1 MKVKKFFEDYKEECK
16 NELRFYKEH
25 WVGVTI
31 LTITASVILSAPT
44 YVPMIKEKIDEHKQL
59 KG

>member
-1 MKVKKFFEDYKEECK
+1 MKVKKFFEDYKDQCK
-16 NELRFYKEH
+16 CELRFYKEH
-25 WVGVTI
+25 WVGMTI
-31 LTITASVILSAPT
+31 LTVTASALSLAPI